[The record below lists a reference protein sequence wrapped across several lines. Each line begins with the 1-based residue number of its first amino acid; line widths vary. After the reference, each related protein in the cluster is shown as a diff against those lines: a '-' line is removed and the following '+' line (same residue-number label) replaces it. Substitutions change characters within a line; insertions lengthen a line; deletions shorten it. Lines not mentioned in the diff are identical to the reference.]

1 MSNPFLVLHERSVKP
16 SRLVVGLM
24 SGTSADSIDVAICR
38 LSGQGSEIAVEL
50 ISYCEHPHVPDV
62 RRQILGAADLDVRAI
77 AELDVRIGEA
87 FATACLRSL
96 EEAAISLEDV
106 DIIGS
111 HGQTVYHHSG
121 IADALRATIQLGD
134 GDVIAVR
141 TRCPVF
147 ADFRAHDIAA
157 GGEGAPLSPIAD
169 TLLFNTSKLGAPG
182 RRAILNLG
190 GIANLTVL
198 HEDPTRVIGFDTG
211 PANSPLDRLARQL
224 SDGELEYDRDGQ
236 FARAGKVNERLLAD
250 LLAEDLY
257 LARRPPKST
266 GFEMYGD
273 AFVGRSAARHGAYDS
288 NLMATL
294 VEFTA
299 KTIALGICQC
309 AELGAPI
316 AEIVV
321 AGGGVKNTALIERI
335 AALVAPVPIRRSDD
349 LGVPSDAREAMVF
362 AVLAD
367 MTLRGMPAFLPPVTG
382 ASAPKLLGKLS
393 FP

>member
-1 MSNPFLVLHERSVKP
+1 MFAPLLSSMSGLARRLRRLACVP
-16 SRLVVGLM
+16 SRRRRSHSRMWISLARTARRSITTVVSPMHCGLRFN
-24 SGTSADSIDVAICR
+24 SGMVTSLLSERVAPF
-38 LSGQGSEIAVEL
+38 SP
-50 ISYCEHPHVPDV
+50 IS
-62 RRQILGAADLDVRAI
+62 VRATSPR
-77 AELDVRIGEA
+77 AAKAHL
-87 FATACLRSL
+87 FHRSP
-96 EEAAISLEDV
+96 
-106 DIIGS
+106 
-111 HGQTVYHHSG
+111 
-121 IADALRATIQLGD
+121 
-134 GDVIAVR
+134 
-141 TRCPVF
+141 TRYCSTP
-147 ADFRAHDIAA
+147 ASW
-157 GGEGAPLSPIAD
+157 E
-169 TLLFNTSKLGAPG
+169 APG

-321 AGGGVKNTALIERI
+321 AGGGVKNMALIERI

-349 LGVPSDAREAMVF
+349 LGVPSDVREAMVF